1 MQALL
6 GFNLERGCRC
16 DITNNGFRTSIGD
29 EQWRPKE
36 GRPRFFFSEAVGT
49 LTQSKGVH
57 FRGCNWQNRATL
69 APWEPRHDGRTELQQ
84 NVHCDHQG
92 WHHSCSF
99 WQRWWHCPWF
109 IGWTWKDLTRQENI
123 KVQNCMCIYILYL
136 YFVLIYK
143 YVNDAMYIYI
153 YIMVYYMMLYLQK
166 SASSFGTVGSSP

>member
-1 MQALL
+1 MRYHQ
-6 GFNLERGCRC
+6 ERLQDKHWGWAVATQRGP
-16 DITNNGFRTSIGD
+16 TQVS
-29 EQWRPKE
+29 
-36 GRPRFFFSEAVGT
+36 FSEAVGT

-123 KVQNCMCIYILYL
+123 KVQNCMCIYIYILYL